1 MPDLENDEPDA
12 QDLAEVFDEENITE
26 DGRDIATSDMQRDVY
41 DVTRDVG
48 DAIEAREPD
57 DDFDPDQA
65 DEAELEEIVMAEED
79 LDEPRSFARD
89 DADLVSEDD
98 ISTADMEAGSLTT
111 DEDEDLGG
119 GRSRADVDRDLD
131 RGLEETFPA
140 SDPVSISPARTK
152 PSTAF

>member
-1 MPDLENDEPDA
+1 MPDLDDSEADG

-41 DVTRDVG
+41 DVTSDDG
-48 DAIEAREPD
+48 DATEALEAE

-65 DEAELEEIVMAEED
+65 DEAELEQIVMAEED

-89 DADLVSEDD
+89 DTDLIADDD
-98 ISTADMEAGSLTT
+98 ISPADMEAGRLTDDDDT
-111 DEDEDLGG
+111 DADG
-119 GRSRADVDRDLD
+119 GRSRSDVDRDLD

-140 SDPVSISPARTK
+140 SDPVSISPARAK

>member
-41 DVTRDVG
+41 DVTRDDG

-65 DEAELEEIVMAEED
+65 DEAELEEIVMADED

-89 DADLVSEDD
+89 GADRVSDEDISPADLEAGGSSEDD
-98 ISTADMEAGSLTT
+98 G
-111 DEDEDLGG
+111 EDLGG
-119 GRSRADVDRDLD
+119 GRSTSAVDRDLD
-131 RGLEETFPA
+131 HGLEETFPA
-140 SDPVSISPARTK
+140 SDPVSISPARSK

>member
-1 MPDLENDEPDA
+1 MPDLDDNEADG

-41 DVTRDVG
+41 DVTSDDG
-48 DAIEAREPD
+48 DAIEALAPD

-89 DADLVSEDD
+89 DADLVADD
-98 ISTADMEAGSLTT
+98 DVSTADMEAGSLTD
-111 DEDEDLGG
+111 DEAEDTGD

-131 RGLEETFPA
+131 RGLEDTFPA

>member
-1 MPDLENDEPDA
+1 MPDLEDNDADG

-26 DGRDIATSDMQRDVY
+26 DGRDIATSDLQRDVY
-41 DVTRDVG
+41 DVTSDDG
-48 DAIEAREPD
+48 DATEALEAD

-89 DADLVSEDD
+89 DPDLVADDD
-98 ISTADMEAGSLTT
+98 ISPADLEAADLTY
-111 DEDEDLGG
+111 DEDADQDGA
-119 GRSRADVDRDLD
+119 RSAADVERDLD
-131 RGLEETFPA
+131 RGLEGTFPA

>member
-1 MPDLENDEPDA
+1 MPDLEDNEADG
-12 QDLAEVFDEENITE
+12 QDLAEVFDEDNITE
-26 DGRDIATSDMQRDVY
+26 DGRDIATSDLQRDVY
-41 DVTRDVG
+41 DVTSDDG
-48 DAIEAREPD
+48 DATEALEAD

-89 DADLVSEDD
+89 DTDLVSDD
-98 ISTADMEAGSLTT
+98 DVSTADMEAGSLTT
-111 DEDEDLGG
+111 DEDEDFGG
-119 GRSRADVDRDLD
+119 GRSRNDVDRDLD